1 MKLKMFS
8 VLQLSNKLHAT
19 RLMQDFKMPEFTLS
33 KILLVVFVID
43 KIWLGEASNS
53 LPSRLADSLGCNG
66 VDDIIWIKSGTCER
80 TIWSGFL

>member
-43 KIWLGEASNS
+43 KI
-53 LPSRLADSLGCNG
+53 
-66 VDDIIWIKSGTCER
+66 
-80 TIWSGFL
+80 